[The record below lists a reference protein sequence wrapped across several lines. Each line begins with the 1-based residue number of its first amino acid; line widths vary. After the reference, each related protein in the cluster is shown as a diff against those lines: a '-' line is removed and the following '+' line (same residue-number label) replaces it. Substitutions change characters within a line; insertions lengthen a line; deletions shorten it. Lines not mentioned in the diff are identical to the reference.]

1 MLLSCPMRS
10 PRLSKLTSY
19 GLPVSYRMFTR
30 AVRAVTVQ
38 PTKGG
43 IVGWLNQLRA
53 NQASS
58 AASATQRLSL
68 LPSSRPEVGQS
79 HLGGGGGPPL
89 SALYGGVRTWSQ
101 LERCWHA
108 NRHLSSF
115 ASRAHIQHRA

>member
-1 MLLSCPMRS
+1 MRS

-19 GLPVSYRMFTR
+19 GLPVSYRLFTR

-43 IVGWLNQLRA
+43 FVGWLNQLRA
-53 NQASS
+53 NPASS

-79 HLGGGGGPPL
+79 HLGGGGVPPFQPCMVVCAPGL
-89 SALYGGVRTWSQ
+89 SLKDVGMPIDTCQALQAVRISNNV
-101 LERCWHA
+101 LR
-108 NRHLSSF
+108 
-115 ASRAHIQHRA
+115 